1 MLCKRKEQQ
10 CIILKIKHVKIK
22 DVKVEKCNNDITK
35 LNVRKARNAKNNGSI
50 IRMKERNAR
59 RDKEIAEEIYLLHP
73 VVLSFLLVVRSLNSQ
88 RSRLL
93 LNSLLQSFLLV
104 LLPFFSFRYFLQ
116 MRFDHQLL
124 VSNKGDCDIF
134 GLKNAVCG

>member
-1 MLCKRKEQQ
+1 MHNFENKAC
-10 CIILKIKHVKIK
+10 
-22 DVKVEKCNNDITK
+22 EKNRSQRRECNNDTTK

-50 IRMKERNAR
+50 IRMKERNAK
-59 RDKEIAEEIYLLHP
+59 RDKEIAEEIYLHHP

-104 LLPFFSFRYFLQ
+104 LLPFFSFRYLLQ